1 MLVEKLFTSQGASAK
16 ESEVPENF
24 KKCIGYGRE
33 VGGFVTIVTECR
45 KATLKGKGKTGKI
58 LTKIIDSNQIC
69 FYGLTQKTATSKQ
82 I

>member
-33 VGGFVTIVTECR
+33 VGGFVTIVTE
-45 KATLKGKGKTGKI
+45 
-58 LTKIIDSNQIC
+58 
-69 FYGLTQKTATSKQ
+69 
-82 I
+82 

>member
-45 KATLKGKGKTGKI
+45 KATLKGKGKTAKI
-58 LTKIIDSNQIC
+58 LTKIIDSNQI
-69 FYGLTQKTATSKQ
+69 
-82 I
+82 